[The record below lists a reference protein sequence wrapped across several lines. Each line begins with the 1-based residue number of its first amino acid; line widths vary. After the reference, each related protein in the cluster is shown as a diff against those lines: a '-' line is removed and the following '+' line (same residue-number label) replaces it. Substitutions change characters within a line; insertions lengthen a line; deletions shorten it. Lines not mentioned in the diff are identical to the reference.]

1 MERKTNLTLHL
12 IQVLN
17 KILRMNYLD
26 NLFFAI
32 LLTFG
37 AYYFVKNVKKIIR
50 NINLGQAIN
59 RSDNASERWKNMAM
73 IALGQSKMVKR
84 PVAGILHIIVY
95 LGFVII
101 NIEVLEIIID
111 GLFGTHRVFSFLGIV
126 YDLLI
131 GSFEILALLV
141 LVAVIVFLIRRNGI
155 KLKRFISSD
164 LKGWPKSD
172 ANYILYFEIV
182 LMSLFLLMNAAD
194 FHLQNISGGFGHYHQ
209 AGSFPISQYIAPF
222 FDGMNPTS
230 VAFFERIFWWIHI
243 TGILIFLNY
252 LYFSKH
258 LHILLAFPNTYFA
271 DLNPKGQLDNLAS
284 VTKEVRLMMDPNAD
298 PYATPV
304 IDETRG
310 GAELSEANAAPTK
323 FGASDVQDLNWVQLL
338 NAYTCTECGRCT
350 SSCPANQTGKKLS
363 PRKIM
368 MDTRDRLEEVGK
380 NIDANKGVFIPD
392 NKSLLND
399 YISSEELWACTS
411 CNACVEECPVNIS
424 PLSIIMDMRRYL
436 VMEQSAAPMPLNA
449 MMTNIENNGAP
460 WQYNQQD
467 RLNWKN
473 EN

>member
-1 MERKTNLTLHL
+1 MQLFSS
-12 IQVLN
+12 
-17 KILRMNYLD
+17 
-26 NLFFAI
+26 LFFAI
-32 LLTFG
+32 LLTIGVF
-37 AYYFVKNVKKIIR
+37 YFVKKVKKIKR
-50 NINLGQAIN
+50 NINLGQPID
-59 RSDNASERWKNMAM
+59 RSDRPSERMKNMAM

-84 PVAGILHIIVY
+84 PIAGILHIIVY

-111 GLFGTHRVFSFLGIV
+111 GLFGTHRVFSFFSSF

-131 GSFEILALLV
+131 ASFEILAVLV
-141 LVAVIVFLIRRNGI
+141 LVAVFAFLIRRNII

-194 FHLQNISGGFGHYHQ
+194 FHLQNIPGGFGHYEQ

-222 FDGMNPTS
+222 FNGMNPTS
-230 VAFFERIFWWIHI
+230 VAFFERIFWWLHI
-243 TGILIFLNY
+243 SGILIFLNY

-271 DLNPKGQLDNLAS
+271 DLNPKGQFDNLSS
-284 VTKEVRLMMDPNAD
+284 VTNEVKLMMDPNAD
-298 PYATPV
+298 PYATPTP
-304 IDETRG
+304 DE
-310 GAELSEANAAPTK
+310 NAVPSK

-350 SSCPANQTGKKLS
+350 SACPANQTGKKLS

-380 NIDANKGVFIPD
+380 NIDTNNGIFVPD
-392 NKSLLND
+392 NKALLND
-399 YISSEELWACTS
+399 YITAEELWACTS

-436 VMEQSAAPMPLNA
+436 VMEQSAAPMSLNA

-473 EN
+473 ED